1 MIMKLCRA
9 GTQGAAEVQKQ
20 ELKHRRGMDGNHI
33 ENRALRRDRVAG
45 IEVLR
50 RCYSQKFPGTKVN
63 LSILRRCPMGLFAPF
78 LPHFSALEYALLN
91 LKLMK
96 LKSNK
101 DEHYA

>member
-1 MIMKLCRA
+1 MMKSHTA
-9 GTQGAAEVQKQ
+9 GLQGAAEVQKQ
-20 ELKHRRGMDGNHI
+20 ELKHRQGTDADHL

-50 RCYSQKFPGTKVN
+50 RCYSRNFPGTKVN